1 MKIVMQATTADYN
14 ADTKNHFLV
23 SLANIDA
30 IRLNKPTYDSFLA
43 SYLYIVD
50 NILSEIS
57 LTELSTYAIY
67 LPVFRISLELED
79 EKNGDIINKQYD
91 TALASLY
98 VFNRESIIES
108 AERLFLSLSQDYFQ
122 HHNVGASTSS
132 KDTGEKIKELE
143 L

>member
-1 MKIVMQATTADYN
+1 MQATTADYN
-14 ADTKNHFLV
+14 NDTDKHFLV
-23 SLANIDA
+23 SLADVDVV
-30 IRLNKPTYDSFLA
+30 RLNKPTYDAFLT

-50 NILSEIS
+50 NILNKIS

-79 EKNGDIINKQYD
+79 KENGDIINKQYD

-98 VFNRESIIES
+98 VFNKESIIES
-108 AERLFLSLSQDYFQ
+108 ANRLFLSLSKDYFQ
-122 HHNVGASTSS
+122 HHNINIDASS
-132 KDTGEKIKELE
+132 ENEEIEELE